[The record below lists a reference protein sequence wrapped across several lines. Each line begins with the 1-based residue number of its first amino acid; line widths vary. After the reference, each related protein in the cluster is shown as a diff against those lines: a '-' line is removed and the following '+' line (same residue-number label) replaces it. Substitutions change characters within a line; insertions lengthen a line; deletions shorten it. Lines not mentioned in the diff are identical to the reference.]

1 MIRDA
6 LLWIA
11 SGAMIAA
18 MFWLAFFIDW
28 TPPIV

>member
-1 MIRDA
+1 MKDT

-11 SGAMIAA
+11 SGV
-18 MFWLAFFIDW
+18 MFAIMFGLAFFIDW